1 MPIITVDGEFND
13 LMRRDVKEK
22 ISNAFVCL
30 LANLYEI
37 SPDLSS
43 VDRAKMI
50 EGKAGQMKNELNRF
64 IDLQAK
70 MIIEDLEKKAKV
82 DLQHSE

>member
-1 MPIITVDGEFND
+1 
-13 LMRRDVKEK
+13 
-22 ISNAFVCL
+22 
-30 LANLYEI
+30 
-37 SPDLSS
+37 
-43 VDRAKMI
+43 MI